1 MHNKVHVRKTDHAG
15 KAIKAQISIQ
25 VNKKQKFL
33 TVPDN
38 IMRSTEWM
46 TTKDKLPASA
56 LSGDGDKFSDRHPC
70 TREAALACSLCVR
83 LPQKKLARSADRDR
97 VP

>member
-1 MHNKVHVRKTDHAG
+1 MHNKVHVRPNG
-15 KAIKAQISIQ
+15 VGQISIQ

-33 TVPDN
+33 TVPAN

-70 TREAALACSLCVR
+70 TREAALACSLCEVA
-83 LPQKKLARSADRDR
+83 PKKTGKKR
-97 VP
+97 